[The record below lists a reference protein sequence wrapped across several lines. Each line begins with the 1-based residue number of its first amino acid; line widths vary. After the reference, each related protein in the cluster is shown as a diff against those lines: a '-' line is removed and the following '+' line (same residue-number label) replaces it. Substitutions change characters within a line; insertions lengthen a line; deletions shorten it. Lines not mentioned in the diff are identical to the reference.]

1 MIRSGGRGV
10 HILAGVQGDYAG
22 AEERRNPV
30 VVPFG
35 APEERSGGVTLTQSS
50 NFEVYRAADFGAS
63 GLTPDPANLYD
74 EAYARTLRKL
84 MSHIIPVEGPIYDD
98 VLAVRIARAHGKDRT
113 GTIIRNLALEA
124 VEDRFPR
131 TREDDRV
138 LFWPEGAAPDAPV
151 PFRKSVDGMR
161 SHSDIPFA
169 ELASIAAPD
178 IRARL
183 SDDLILQ
190 RMTDTFGLARLR
202 QATRARFLAAV
213 EIARRDN
220 QKHDLQ

>member
-10 HILAGVQGDYAG
+10 HILAGVQGDDAG

-84 MSHIIPVEGPIYDD
+84 MSHSIPVEGPIYDD

-202 QATRARFLAAV
+202 QATRARSLAAV